1 MSYFRIFLLSCKL
14 VQLAALTVGSWFND
28 YLKPQIARIL
38 TNLFE
43 KYLVEIWIVTNE
55 YTAFNCSSFSLQKKC
70 RQINQ
75 NRLQYAFLIK
85 NRKTNTNFV
94 GKINFILYF
103 WTVKIYI
110 TPDKKQSM
118 KENDLRLLLSI
129 DDRVIAEDIQATL
142 EEYEIYTML
151 VSDNPASS
159 VLGSYTGLNPIE
171 TVEIQINKDDYQR
184 AVEILN
190 NSDFKELLD

>member
-1 MSYFRIFLLSCKL
+1 
-14 VQLAALTVGSWFND
+14 
-28 YLKPQIARIL
+28 
-38 TNLFE
+38 
-43 KYLVEIWIVTNE
+43 
-55 YTAFNCSSFSLQKKC
+55 
-70 RQINQ
+70 
-75 NRLQYAFLIK
+75 
-85 NRKTNTNFV
+85 
-94 GKINFILYF
+94 
-103 WTVKIYI
+103 
-110 TPDKKQSM
+110 M

-129 DDRVIAEDIQATL
+129 DDRIIAEDIQATL